1 MRLDPLRLGLVAL
14 LLALLFLPIL
24 AVGLNAFAV
33 DWAGSVLPIGYT
45 WRWLAELWADPRFAT
60 ALQNSLIL
68 AVGSLI
74 ASAVICVPAILAAHC
89 YFPKVDRWLAG
100 LVVLP
105 YAVPGIVMALGLLR
119 IYAGNYGLVLT
130 GSPWLLIWGYIPLGA
145 SLYYVP
151 MKSSLNAMAV
161 QDLLEAGYLLGI
173 SDLKLQW
180 RVILPCV
187 RQGVVI
193 GLILNFTLVISE
205 FVYANLLVG
214 GMFPTMQILMYV
226 MRGGSG
232 HMLSVLI
239 MVYFA
244 VVLLATTLVSLIAM
258 RRKESP

>member
-1 MRLDPLRLGLVAL
+1 MRNPLRLGLVAL
-14 LLALLFLPIL
+14 VLVLLFLPIL

-33 DWAGSVLPIGYT
+33 DWAGSVLPLGYT
-45 WRWLAELWADPRFAT
+45 THWLTDLAADPRFLE
-60 ALQNSLIL
+60 ALRNSLIL
-68 AVGSLI
+68 AAGSLV
-74 ASAVICVPAILAAHC
+74 ASALICVPAILAAHC
-89 YFPKVDRWLAG
+89 YFPKVDRWLGG

-105 YAVPGIVMALGLLR
+105 YAVPGIVMALGLLKL
-119 IYAGNYGLVLT
+119 YAGNYGIVLT

-214 GMFPTMQILMYV
+214 GLFPTMQILMYV

-232 HMLSVLI
+232 HRLSVLI

-244 VVLLATTLVSLIAM
+244 VVLAATTLVSLILM
-258 RRKESP
+258 RRKDTI

>member
-1 MRLDPLRLGLVAL
+1 MRAGLVAL

-33 DWAGSVLPIGYT
+33 DWAGSVLPLGYT
-45 WRWLAELWADPRFAT
+45 TQWISDLIADPRFGQ

-68 AVGSLI
+68 GVGSLV
-74 ASAVICVPAILAAHC
+74 ASAVTCVPAILAAHC
-89 YFPKVDRWLAG
+89 YYPRLDRWLGG

-105 YAVPGIVMALGLLR
+105 YAIPGIVMALGLLKL
-119 IYAGNYGLVLT
+119 YAGNYGIVLT
-130 GSPWLLIWGYIPLGA
+130 GTPWLLIFGYIPLGA

-151 MKSSLNAMAV
+151 MKSNLNAIAV
-161 QDLLEAGYLLGI
+161 QDILEAGYLLGI
-173 SDLKLQW
+173 GDLKLQW

-214 GMFPTMQILMYV
+214 GLFPTLQIFMYV
-226 MRGGSG
+226 LRGGSG
-232 HMLSVLI
+232 HLLSVLI
-239 MVYFA
+239 MVYFG
-244 VVLLATTLVSLIAM
+244 VVLVATTLVSLILM
-258 RRKESP
+258 QRKEAR